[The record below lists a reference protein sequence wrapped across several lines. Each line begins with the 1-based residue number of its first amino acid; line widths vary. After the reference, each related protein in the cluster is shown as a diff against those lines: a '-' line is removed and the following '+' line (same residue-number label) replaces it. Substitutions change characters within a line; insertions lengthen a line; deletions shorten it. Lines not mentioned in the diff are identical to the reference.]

1 MKLAAIGD
9 EIGTSIIEQV
19 ESLKLANINK
29 IEIRKIDDKYLWEFS
44 EQKLIEFKKFLD
56 KENIEVLTIDSP
68 VGKKPIPYSRKVEL
82 FEIYLKIC
90 KIFNCKCMRIFSN
103 LGDEITED
111 IIKTNLRKFCEKA
124 YDENIHLIME
134 NERAT
139 WAESPEDCLKLISEE
154 NNINILFDPAN
165 AFLEGIDVFEAYE
178 KSKQRITYVHIRDF
192 DESSNKYAHIGKG
205 DLGIEKLL
213 KLLKNDDFNGTLSIE
228 THLPMNNTGET
239 KRELFLK
246 SMEFFYE
253 IIKKLEIEI
262 VK

>member
-9 EIGTSIIEQV
+9 ETGTSIIEQV

-44 EQKLIEFKKFLD
+44 ENELIEFKKFLD
-56 KENIEVLTIDSP
+56 KENIIVITIDSP

-90 KIFNCKCMRIFSN
+90 KIFECKFLRIFSN
-103 LGDEITED
+103 LGEIITED
-111 IIKTNLRKFCEKA
+111 VIRKNLKMFCEKA
-124 YDENIHLIME
+124 KKENIQLIME

-139 WAESPEDCLKLISEE
+139 WAESPSDCIKLISEE
-154 NNINILFDPAN
+154 NNINILFDPEN
-165 AFLEGIDVFEAYE
+165 AYFEGHDIFKSYE

-192 DESSNKYAHIGKG
+192 DVSSNNYAHIGKG
-205 DLGIEKLL
+205 DLEIEKLL
-213 KLLKNDDFNGTLSIE
+213 RLLKNDDFNGILSIE

-246 SMEFFYE
+246 SMEYFYE
-253 IIKKLEIEI
+253 ITKKLEIEI
-262 VK
+262 EK